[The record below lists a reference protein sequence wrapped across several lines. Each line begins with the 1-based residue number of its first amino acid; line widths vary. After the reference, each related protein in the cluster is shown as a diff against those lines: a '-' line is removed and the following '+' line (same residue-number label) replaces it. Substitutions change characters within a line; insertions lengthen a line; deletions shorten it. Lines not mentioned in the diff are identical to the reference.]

1 MTNNLQPPPHLE
13 FFIGI
18 DGGGT
23 KTVGLLADQSGRI
36 IAKAESGASNYHAVG
51 EEQTKKVLSDV
62 VSRLTTD
69 ANASM
74 ESCACCLG
82 LAGVASSAD
91 RRVVGR
97 ICDEIGLPGNRILTH
112 DAQIALAGGAE
123 ELSGV
128 IIIAGTGSIVY
139 GMDATGR
146 EAQAGGWGH
155 RLGDEGS
162 GYNIARR
169 AFQAVARAA
178 DGRGDATLLSS
189 LMLDALEFSQSRNLI
204 PWIHSVGKDQ
214 VAQFAGVV
222 FNAANSNDSVA
233 QRILDE
239 AADELTLAAR
249 VVVDKLGFSQPFN
262 LVLSGGIFTHQP
274 TYVESMRSRLRDL
287 SPHARVRLPKR
298 EPAYGAVLLAMSQ
311 FGRNT
316 IAFGQQCK
324 E

>member
-1 MTNNLQPPPHLE
+1 MTRDLQPSIHQK
-13 FFIGI
+13 FFLGI

-23 KTVGLLADQSGRI
+23 KTTGLLADQAGHVI
-36 IAKAESGASNYHAVG
+36 GKAESGASNYHAVG
-51 EEQTKKVLSDV
+51 EEQTKRVLSKV
-62 VSRLTTD
+62 ISQLIAD
-69 ANASM
+69 ANILL

-91 RRVVGR
+91 RRVVRR
-97 ICDEIGLPGNRILTH
+97 ICDEIGLPGNHILTH

-139 GMDATGR
+139 GINTVGQ

-155 RLGDEGS
+155 LLGDEGS
-162 GYNIARR
+162 GYDIARR

-178 DGRGDATLLSS
+178 DGRGDPTLLSS

-204 PWIHSVGKDQ
+204 PWIHSAGKDQ
-214 VAQFAGVV
+214 VAQFADVV

-249 VVVDKLGFSQPFN
+249 VVIDKLGFSQPFN
-262 LVLSGGIFTHQP
+262 LVLSGGIFSHQP
-274 TYVESMRSRLRDL
+274 TFIESMRSRLRDL

-298 EPAYGAVLLAMSQ
+298 EPAYGAILMAISQ
-311 FGRNT
+311 FGRT
-316 IAFGQQCK
+316 
-324 E
+324 

>member
-1 MTNNLQPPPHLE
+1 MTNNLQSPSHQR
-13 FFIGI
+13 FFLGI

-23 KTVGLLADQSGRI
+23 KTTGLLADQAGQVIGR
-36 IAKAESGASNYHAVG
+36 AESGASNYHAVG

-62 VSRLTTD
+62 ITRLMSD
-69 ANASM
+69 ANASL
-74 ESCACCLG
+74 ESYTCCLG

-91 RRVVGR
+91 RKVIGR

-112 DAQIALAGGAE
+112 DAQIALAGGAV

-128 IIIAGTGSIVY
+128 IIISGTGSNVY
-139 GMDATGR
+139 GMDAAGR

-155 RLGDEGS
+155 LLGDEGS
-162 GYNIARR
+162 GYDIARR
-169 AFQAVARAA
+169 ALQAVARAA
-178 DGRGDATLLSS
+178 DRRGDPTLLSS

-222 FNAANSNDSVA
+222 LNAANSNDSVA

-249 VVVDKLGFSQPFN
+249 VVIDKLKSSHSFN
-262 LVLSGGIFTHQP
+262 LVLSGGIFAYQP
-274 TYVESMRSRLRDL
+274 TFVASMRSRLRDL

-298 EPAYGAVLLAMSQ
+298 EPAYGAILMAMSK
-311 FGRNT
+311 FSS
-316 IAFGQQCK
+316 A
-324 E
+324 

>member
-1 MTNNLQPPPHLE
+1 MTKDLQPTVQQR

-23 KTVGLLADQSGRI
+23 KTMGLLVDQAGHI
-36 IAKAESGASNYHAVG
+36 IGKAESGASNYHAVG

-62 VSRLTTD
+62 VTRLTSD
-69 ANASM
+69 ADPSL
-74 ESCACCLG
+74 ESCTCCLG
-82 LAGVASSAD
+82 LAGVTSSVD
-91 RRVVGR
+91 RHVIGR
-97 ICDEIGLPGNRILTH
+97 ICDEIGMPGNRILTH
-112 DAQIALAGGAE
+112 DAQVALAGGAE

-128 IIIAGTGSIVY
+128 IIISGTGSIVY
-139 GMDATGR
+139 GMDAAGR

-155 RLGDEGS
+155 LLGDEGS
-162 GYNIARR
+162 GYDIARS

-178 DGRGDATLLSS
+178 DGRGDPTLLSS

-249 VVVDKLGFSQPFN
+249 VVIDKLGFSQPFN
-262 LVLSGGIFTHQP
+262 LVLSGGIFSHQP
-274 TYVESMRSRLRDL
+274 TFVESMRSRLRDL

-298 EPAYGAVLLAMSQ
+298 EPAYGAILMAISQ
-311 FGRNT
+311 FGRT
-316 IAFGQQCK
+316 
-324 E
+324 